1 MIGGGLIIA
10 AAFAIMF
17 PGLLTYA
24 GGLMRV
30 ATFITVT
37 LCIGFVFTFSF
48 YKLRSL
54 KKITA
59 GGTPAL
65 PGSAKAGSTP
75 TLPSPDTTSDT

>member
-54 KKITA
+54 KKNHCRRDACAPGECQSRLYAYPPIT
-59 GGTPAL
+59 
-65 PGSAKAGSTP
+65 
-75 TLPSPDTTSDT
+75 